1 MTFPSDSKLMRI
13 VELTE
18 WLNVSK
24 SSIYKWVSEG
34 TFPKP
39 IILGEDGGARN
50 SASRWVEHEVTAWL
64 SERPRGK
71 TDDE

>member
-1 MTFPSDSKLMRI
+1 MTFPSESKLMRI
-13 VELTE
+13 SELTE

-39 IILGEDGGARN
+39 IILGEENGAKN
-50 SASRWVEHEVTAWL
+50 SASRWVEHEILQWL
-64 SERPRGK
+64 ETRPRGK